1 MELKNKKKTAD
12 EENESIIR
20 KLANFIVRSN
30 ESRYR
35 DDEKSDWEKKRE
47 QYKKRVGRY

>member
-1 MELKNKKKTAD
+1 MELEKKKKNPE

-30 ESRYR
+30 ENRYR

-47 QYKKRVGRY
+47 EYKRRVGRY